1 MISLSI
7 PHAEEFDGSESFNDS
22 ITETDLTNDQLD
34 DSKLDMDDSITFLK
48 EIMPRTCNKYGK

>member
-7 PHAEEFDGSESFNDS
+7 PHVEDLDQNESFNNS
-22 ITETDLTNDQLD
+22 FTETDLTNNELD
-34 DSKLDMDDSITFLK
+34 DSEFNMDESVTFLK

>member
-7 PHAEEFDGSESFNDS
+7 PHAEEFDKSESFNNS
-22 ITETDLTNDQLD
+22 ITDTVLTNDQLD
-34 DSKLDMDDSITFLK
+34 DSKLDMNESVTFLE